1 MIRPDWSAPLG
12 VHAAFS
18 VRSGGVSRAP
28 FASLNVG
35 VHVGDDPLA
44 VQHNRRQLAN
54 QLALPGEPLWLD
66 QVHGTAVYTACVPE
80 TVAVGAPHERPV
92 ADAAVTASAG
102 VVLAIQVA
110 DCLPVLFASR
120 DGRVLGAAHAGWR
133 GLAAGVLE
141 RTVTAM
147 GQLAEQ
153 PLELCA
159 WLGPCIGP
167 AHFEVGSEVREA
179 FVGAGDPPEAFE
191 QNSRGRWQCDLLGI
205 ARRRLG
211 ALGVRSV
218 GGGEWCTAADPV
230 RFFSHRRDQRTGR
243 MVALLWR
250 DAER

>member
-1 MIRPDWSAPLG
+1 MIRPEWSAPAS
-12 VHAAFS
+12 VRSAFS
-18 VRSGGVSRAP
+18 LRSGGVSRAP

-35 VHVGDDPLA
+35 IHVGDDPLA
-44 VQHNRRQLAN
+44 VQHNRRQLAS
-54 QLALPGEPLWLD
+54 QLSLPCEPLWLE
-66 QVHGTAVYTACVPE
+66 QVHGTTVHSVRAGE
-80 TVAVGAPHERPV
+80 SVAVGALRERPV
-92 ADAAVTASAG
+92 ADAAVTAAAG

-110 DCLPVLFASR
+110 DCLPVLLAAR

-141 RTVTAM
+141 RTVAAM
-147 GQLAEQ
+147 ERLTDG

-167 AHFEVGSEVREA
+167 AHFEVGAEVREA
-179 FVGAGDPPEAFE
+179 FLVAGDPPEAFE
-191 QNSRGRWQCDLLGI
+191 QNPRGRWQCDLPGI

-211 ALGVRSV
+211 ALGIRSIA
-218 GGGEWCTAADPV
+218 GGEWCTAADPV

-250 DAER
+250 DT